1 MDALVL
7 KPLFKVKAGLAGGD
21 VKEVDV
27 APIAVEITGRRE
39 VYAGTE
45 TFRDSAMF

>member
-1 MDALVL
+1 MVL